1 MFEREPKTY
10 ELTVLPWF
18 ALDQTYDT
26 DIVRKRVDRN
36 VSGGHLGTGSNLLD
50 RTERSRS
57 RLAARRRRGA

>member
-18 ALDQTYDT
+18 ALDPTHDT
-26 DIVRKRVDRN
+26 DIVRKRVDLK

-50 RTERSRS
+50 SAERSS
-57 RLAARRRRGA
+57 PEAA